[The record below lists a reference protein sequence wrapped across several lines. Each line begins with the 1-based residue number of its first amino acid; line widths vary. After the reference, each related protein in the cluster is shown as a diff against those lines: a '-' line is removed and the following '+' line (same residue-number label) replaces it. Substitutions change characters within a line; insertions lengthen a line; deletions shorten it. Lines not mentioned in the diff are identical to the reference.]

1 MLVKV
6 LSLVFSLCLFG
17 CVHGKKSVDPK
28 PVDPKPEVLPPPVVP
43 EVTVVKFGFDSA
55 KLHKE
60 QKESI
65 TKALVG
71 KPVDAPI
78 RVIGYTDSQGSKKYN
93 LNLSKKRAKSV
104 EKFLKSLKVKG
115 VITVEAKGD
124 TGLLNADKTVEQ
136 HKANR
141 RVEVVFVLK

>member
-6 LSLVFSLCLFG
+6 LSVVFFLGLFG
-17 CVHGKKSVDPK
+17 CAHGQKPVDPK

-43 EVTVVKFGFDSA
+43 DVTVVKFGFDSA
-55 KLHKE
+55 KLQKE
-60 QKESI
+60 QKEAI
-65 TKALVG
+65 KKALVG
-71 KPVDAPI
+71 KPADAPI
-78 RVIGYTDSQGSKKYN
+78 HVVGYTDSQGSKKYN
-93 LNLSKKRAKSV
+93 LKLSKKRATSV

-124 TGLLNADKTVEQ
+124 AGLLNVDKTVEQ

-141 RVEVVFVLK
+141 RAEVVFILK